1 MERELLCITKKAE
14 AYYLTE
20 GKRYPIYSSEY
31 GFSSVPI
38 RDDNNV
44 LIFIWLAGSLHGSF
58 KLL

>member
-1 MERELLCITKKAE
+1 MERELLCITKKPE
-14 AYYLTE
+14 VDYLSE

-31 GFSSVPI
+31 DFTSVTI